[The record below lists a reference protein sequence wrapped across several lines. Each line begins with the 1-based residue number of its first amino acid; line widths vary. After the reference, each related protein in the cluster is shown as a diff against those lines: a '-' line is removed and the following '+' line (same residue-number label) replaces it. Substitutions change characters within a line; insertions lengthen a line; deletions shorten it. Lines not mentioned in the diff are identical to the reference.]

1 MRPRLRLA
9 LLGAC
14 WSGALGA
21 PLHAQQ
27 PTAASSARPTL
38 DSATLAGFRWRTV
51 GPANFEGRVS
61 DIAGIPSPSKTFFV
75 SSVAGGIW
83 KTTNGGTTFRPVFD
97 DQRVI
102 SMGALAIAPSD
113 TQQVWAGT
121 GEQNSRNTI
130 EPGRGIYKSADG
142 GLTWRPMGLE
152 RTQHIGRI
160 AVHPTNPNVVYVA
173 ALGAAWATNPERG
186 LYKTEDGGATW
197 KLVKFVSP
205 RAGFVDVAIDPKNP
219 NTVWASSYER
229 IRGPYFL
236 TSGGPSSGL
245 WKSTDAGATWTE
257 IRGGGFPETQ
267 KGRINLSVYPQD
279 PNIVYAMVEADSVRG
294 RTVPKGTPKQKLGNG
309 LYRTRDGGRTWEKMN
324 DADTRP
330 FYYSQVRVHPRNPD
344 RVWFSSTP
352 VLVSNDGGKT
362 ARTATQGIH
371 VDHHA
376 MWIDP
381 GDPEH
386 MVVGDDGG
394 ISITWDGGGN
404 YDFSAVIPIGQFY
417 DVSYDFETPYNV
429 CAGAQD
435 NGSWCGPSRRK
446 SGPVTNAY
454 WFTIAG
460 GDGFYT
466 AQHPTEPWV
475 VFGESQ
481 GGNISRL
488 NLRTGERSA
497 LVKPAFRPRYQQFE
511 DSVLVARGDTS
522 RPETREVR
530 ERVTQIRTRQR
541 ADSAQFD
548 VRFNWETPYF
558 LSPHNPDVMYVGGN
572 RVLKST
578 RRGDSL
584 YFISPD
590 LSKQQHAK
598 IDTSMNK
605 TGGITL
611 DATGA
616 ETYGTVVSLA
626 ESYVRPGFLYA
637 GTDDGNVW
645 TTVNDGASWQQVPA
659 ARFPGLA
666 RGDVYVSR
674 IEPSHFD
681 SLAFYVTFDNHR
693 WNDFT
698 PYVYATTDGGRTFRS
713 IAAGL
718 PAGSADQV
726 HVIREDP
733 TNRDL
738 LYAGTSLGA
747 YVSLDRGA
755 SWQRFMAGLPTT
767 PVFDLKVHPRD
778 HELIAATHGR
788 GLWIVDVTPLQQ
800 MAGSRMAAVAA
811 APTYLFEPKT
821 AYEYGQ
827 GPATGESSNGSG
839 QKLFAAP
846 SPAYGAEIV
855 YRVAGPAAGA
865 TIAGTSPRLG
875 PSDAPNGGGAAPAG
889 ASGSTTTPASAG
901 ATAPDESP
909 TAARAGTPPP
919 PSATA
924 VATTS
929 STGTPSNAPSAAG
942 GTGVRRGPGG
952 PRGPQASI
960 LITNARGDT
969 VRTLTGPATPGLHRV
984 AWDFRG
990 RPAPRPPLSPSQ
1002 RRDSVERAQRTT
1014 FVIDSLEKAGTSRQ
1028 IVETL
1033 RRVTSPTFDP
1043 SGFFRGGGRGGAGGT
1058 FAARPGEGAFVGAG
1072 GARGQGEGAAAGGAE
1087 DSPLEALSAF
1097 PGGTEAIT
1105 ELLRVPGRPVE
1116 RGGGG
1121 LFGGGR
1127 GRGAAP
1133 AVASGD
1139 YLVTLTVGG
1148 QRYRQLLRVERL
1160 SGGDDAGPAFGDDDR
1175 RDP

>member
-1 MRPRLRLA
+1 MPRPRPSLA
-9 LLGAC
+9 ILAAC
-14 WSGALGA
+14 WSGTLA
-21 PLHAQQ
+21 AQQ
-27 PTAASSARPTL
+27 PAAAPHPAL

-102 SMGALAIAPSD
+102 AMGALAVAPSD

-130 EPGRGIYKSADG
+130 EPGHGIYKSTDG
-142 GLTWRPMGLE
+142 GLTWKPMGLE
-152 RTQHIGRI
+152 KTQHIGRI

-173 ALGAAWATNPERG
+173 ALGAAWAANPERG

-205 RAGFVDVAIDPKNP
+205 RAGFVDVAIDPKDP

-229 IRGPYFL
+229 VRGPYFL
-236 TSGGPSSGL
+236 TSGGPGSGL

-267 KGRINLSVYPQD
+267 KGRINFSIYPQD
-279 PNIVYAMVEADSVRG
+279 PNIVYALVEADSVRG

-309 LYRTRDGGRTWEKMN
+309 LYRTKDGGRTWEKMN

-352 VLVSNDGGKT
+352 VLVSSDGGRT

-404 YDFSAVIPIGQFY
+404 YDFSAVLPIAQFY

-466 AQHPTEPWV
+466 AQHPQESWV

-488 NLRTGERSA
+488 NLRTGERNA

-511 DSVLVARGDTS
+511 DSVLVARGDTT
-522 RPETREVR
+522 RPETRDVR
-530 ERVTQIRTRQR
+530 ERVTAIRERQR
-541 ADSAQFD
+541 ADSAAFD
-548 VRFNWETPYF
+548 VRFNWETPFF
-558 LSPHNPDVMYVGGN
+558 LSPHNPDVVYVGGN

-590 LSKQQHAK
+590 LSKQQRAK
-598 IDTSMNK
+598 IDTSINK

-616 ETYGTVVSLA
+616 ETYGTIVSLA
-626 ESYVRPGFLYA
+626 ESYLRPGFLYA

-645 TTVNDGASWQQVPA
+645 TTRTDGASWEQISA

-681 SLAFYVTFDNHR
+681 SLTFYVTFDNHR

-718 PAGSADQV
+718 PTGSADQV

-733 TNRDL
+733 VNRDL
-738 LYAGTSLGA
+738 LYVGTSLGA

-755 SWQRFMAGLPTT
+755 SWQRFMAGLPTV

-778 HELIAATHGR
+778 RELIAATHGR

-800 MAGSRMAAVAA
+800 MAGSRMATVAA

-821 AYEYGQ
+821 GYEYGQ

-839 QKLFAAP
+839 QKVFAAP
-846 SPAYGAEIV
+846 SPGYGAEIV
-855 YRVAGPAAGA
+855 YRVAGAAAGA
-865 TIAGTSPRLG
+865 AVARIG
-875 PSDAPNGGGAAPAG
+875 PGDAPNGGGA
-889 ASGSTTTPASAG
+889 TTVVGNNTAAAAG
-901 ATAPDESP
+901 ATAQDESP

-924 VATTS
+924 VAATQ
-929 STGTPSNAPSAAG
+929 GAGAPGAAG
-942 GTGVRRGPGG
+942 NAAAGPGGGRRG

-969 VRTLTGPATPGLHRV
+969 VRTLTGPATAGLHRV
-984 AWDFRG
+984 VWDFRG

-1002 RRDSVERAQRTT
+1002 RRDSVERAQRAT

-1028 IVETL
+1028 IVATL
-1033 RRVTSPTFDP
+1033 RQITSGAVDAAT
-1043 SGFFRGGGRGGAGGT
+1043 FFRASQRGGTGSA
-1058 FAARPGEGAFVGAG
+1058 FVARPGEGAFVGAG
-1072 GARGQGEGAAAGGAE
+1072 AARPGAAAGGEGAAAGGVE
-1087 DSPLEALSAF
+1087 ESPLDAINAF

-1116 RGGGG
+1116 RGGFG

-1139 YLVTLTVGG
+1139 YLVTLTVNG

-1160 SGGDDAGPAFGDDDR
+1160 SGGDDAGPAIGEDENRDD
-1175 RDP
+1175 P